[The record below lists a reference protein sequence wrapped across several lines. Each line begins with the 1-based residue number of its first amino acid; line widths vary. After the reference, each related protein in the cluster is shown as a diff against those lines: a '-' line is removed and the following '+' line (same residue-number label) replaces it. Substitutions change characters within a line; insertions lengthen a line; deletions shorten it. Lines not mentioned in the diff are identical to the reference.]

1 MAALNRKGTPLSAE
15 ITVTGN
21 LTRDPETSKTNSGE
35 LIVRLGIAATRRQ
48 FNKKTNEWTDDGA
61 PLYLS
66 ASFFGNSY
74 EYITSV
80 VSKGDRVTISGSLVL
95 REWQSQKGS
104 GQSLEIRF
112 PKFLGYMKKGDRT
125 LQNNRRYPI

>member
-1 MAALNRKGTPLSAE
+1 MSAE

-21 LTRDPETSKTNSGE
+21 LTRDPEPAKTKTGE

-48 FNKKTNEWTDDGA
+48 FDKKTNEWTDDGV
-61 PLYLS
+61 PLYLNT
-66 ASFFGNSY
+66 SFFGDSY
-74 EYITSV
+74 EYIMGLV
-80 VSKGDRVTISGSLVL
+80 GKGDQVTISGTLVL
-95 REWQSQKGS
+95 REWESKKGA

-125 LQNNRRYPI
+125 PQNNRRYRR

>member
-1 MAALNRKGTPLSAE
+1 MSAE

-21 LTRDPETSKTNSGE
+21 LTRDPEPAKTKTGE

-48 FNKKTNEWTDDGA
+48 FDKKTNEWTDDGA
-61 PLYLS
+61 PLYLNT
-66 ASFFGNSY
+66 SFFGDSY
-74 EYITSV
+74 EYIMGLV
-80 VSKGDRVTISGSLVL
+80 GKGDQVTISGSLVL
-95 REWQSQKGS
+95 REWESKKGA

-125 LQNNRRYPI
+125 AQNNRRYRR

>member
-1 MAALNRKGTPLSAE
+1 MSAE

-21 LTRDPETSKTNSGE
+21 LTRDPEPAKTKTGE

-48 FNKKTNEWTDDGA
+48 FDKKTNEWVDDGA
-61 PLYLS
+61 PLYLN
-66 ASFFGNSY
+66 ASFFGDSY
-74 EYITSV
+74 EYIMGLV
-80 VSKGDRVTISGSLVL
+80 GKGDQVTLSGSLVL
-95 REWQSQKGS
+95 REWESKKGA

-125 LQNNRRYPI
+125 PQSNRRFRR

>member
-1 MAALNRKGTPLSAE
+1 MSAE

-21 LTRDPETSKTNSGE
+21 LTRDPEPAKTKTGE

-48 FNKKTNEWTDDGA
+48 FDKKTNEWVDDGA
-61 PLYLS
+61 PLYLNT
-66 ASFFGNSY
+66 SFFGDSY
-74 EYITSV
+74 EYIMGLV
-80 VSKGDRVTISGSLVL
+80 GKGDQVTISGTLVL
-95 REWQSQKGS
+95 REWETKKGS

-125 LQNNRRYPI
+125 PQNNRHYRR

>member
-1 MAALNRKGTPLSAE
+1 MSAE

-21 LTRDPETSKTNSGE
+21 LTRDPEPAKTKTGE

-48 FNKKTNEWTDDGA
+48 FDKKTNEWADDGA

-66 ASFFGNSY
+66 TSFFGDSY
-74 EYITSV
+74 EYIMGLV
-80 VSKGDRVTISGSLVL
+80 GKGDQVTISGTLVL
-95 REWQSQKGS
+95 REWESKKGA

-125 LQNNRRYPI
+125 PQNNRRFRR

>member
-1 MAALNRKGTPLSAE
+1 MSAE

-21 LTRDPETSKTNSGE
+21 LTRDPETAKTKSGE

-48 FNKKTNEWTDDGA
+48 FDKKTNEWVDDGS

-66 ASFFGNSY
+66 TSFFGDSY
-74 EYITSV
+74 EYIADLV
-80 VSKGDRVTISGSLVL
+80 AKGDQVTITGTLVF
-95 REWQSQKGS
+95 REWESKKGS

-112 PKFLGYMKKGDRT
+112 PKFLGYMKKGDRAP
-125 LQNNRRYPI
+125 QSNRRYRR

>member
-1 MAALNRKGTPLSAE
+1 MSAE

-21 LTRDPETSKTNSGE
+21 LTRDPETAKTKSGE

-48 FNKKTNEWTDDGA
+48 FDKKTDEWVDDGA

-66 ASFFGNSY
+66 TSFFGDSY
-74 EYITSV
+74 EYITGLV
-80 VSKGDRVTISGSLVL
+80 GKGDQVTITGTLVL
-95 REWQSQKGS
+95 REWESKNGS

-112 PKFLGYMKKGDRT
+112 PKFLGYLKKGDRAS
-125 LQNNRRYPI
+125 QNNRRYRR

>member
-1 MAALNRKGTPLSAE
+1 MSAE

-21 LTRDPETSKTNSGE
+21 LTRDPETAKTKTGE

-48 FNKKTNEWTDDGA
+48 FDKKTNEWSDDGV

-66 ASFFGNSY
+66 TSFFGDSY
-74 EYITSV
+74 EYITDL
-80 VSKGDRVTISGSLVL
+80 VSKGDQVTITGTLVL
-95 REWQSQKGS
+95 REWKSKNGS

-125 LQNNRRYPI
+125 PQSNRRYRR

>member
-1 MAALNRKGTPLSAE
+1 MSAE

-21 LTRDPETSKTNSGE
+21 LTRDPETAKTKSGE

-48 FNKKTNEWTDDGA
+48 FDKRNDEWIDDGA
-61 PLYLS
+61 PLYLNT
-66 ASFFGNSY
+66 SFFGDSY
-74 EYITSV
+74 EYITDLV
-80 VSKGDRVTISGSLVL
+80 GKGDQVTITGTLIL
-95 REWQSQKGS
+95 REWESQKGA

-125 LQNNRRYPI
+125 PQSNRRYRR

>member
-1 MAALNRKGTPLSAE
+1 MSAE

-21 LTRDPETSKTNSGE
+21 LTRDPDTSKTKSGE

-48 FNKKTNEWTDDGA
+48 FDKKTNEWVDDGA

-66 ASFFGNSY
+66 SSFFGDSY
-74 EYITSV
+74 EYIMGLV
-80 VSKGDRVTISGSLVL
+80 GKGDQVTLSGTLVL
-95 REWQSQKGS
+95 REWESKKGA

-125 LQNNRRYPI
+125 PQSNRRYRR

>member
-1 MAALNRKGTPLSAE
+1 MSAE

-21 LTRDPETSKTNSGE
+21 LTRDPEPAKTKTGE

-48 FNKKTNEWTDDGA
+48 FDKKTNEWSDDGA

-66 ASFFGNSY
+66 TSFFGDSY
-74 EYITSV
+74 EYIMGLV
-80 VSKGDRVTISGSLVL
+80 GKGDQVTLSGILVL
-95 REWQSQKGS
+95 REWESKKGS

-112 PKFLGYMKKGDRT
+112 PKFLGYMKKGDRSP
-125 LQNNRRYPI
+125 QNNRRYRR

>member
-1 MAALNRKGTPLSAE
+1 MSAE

-21 LTRDPETSKTNSGE
+21 LTRDPEPAKTKTGE

-48 FNKKTNEWTDDGA
+48 FDKKTNEWVDDGA
-61 PLYLS
+61 PLYLNT
-66 ASFFGNSY
+66 SFFGDSY
-74 EYITSV
+74 EYIMGLV
-80 VSKGDRVTISGSLVL
+80 GKGDQVTLSGTLVL
-95 REWQSQKGS
+95 REWESKKGA

-125 LQNNRRYPI
+125 PQNNRRYRR

>member
-1 MAALNRKGTPLSAE
+1 MSAE

-21 LTRDPETSKTNSGE
+21 LTRDPEPAKTKSGE

-48 FNKKTNEWTDDGA
+48 FDKKTNEWTDDGA

-66 ASFFGNSY
+66 TSFFGDSY
-74 EYITSV
+74 EYIMGLV
-80 VSKGDRVTISGSLVL
+80 GKGDQVTITGTLVL
-95 REWQSQKGS
+95 REWESKKGS

-125 LQNNRRYPI
+125 PQNNRRYRR

>member
-1 MAALNRKGTPLSAE
+1 MSAE

-21 LTRDPETSKTNSGE
+21 LTRAPETAKTKTGE

-48 FNKKTNEWTDDGA
+48 FDKKTSEWTDDGD
-61 PLYLS
+61 PLYLN
-66 ASFFGNSY
+66 ASFFGDSY
-74 EYITSV
+74 EYITDL
-80 VSKGDRVTISGSLVL
+80 VSKGDQVTVTGSLVL
-95 REWQSQKGS
+95 RGWESKKGS

-125 LQNNRRYPI
+125 SQSNRRYRR

>member
-1 MAALNRKGTPLSAE
+1 MSAE

-21 LTRDPETSKTNSGE
+21 LTRDPETAKTKSGE

-48 FNKKTNEWTDDGA
+48 FDKKTNEWVDDGA
-61 PLYLS
+61 PLYLN
-66 ASFFGNSY
+66 ASFFGDSY
-74 EYITSV
+74 EYIIGLV
-80 VSKGDRVTISGSLVL
+80 GKGDQVTLSGTLVL
-95 REWQSQKGS
+95 REWESKKGA

-125 LQNNRRYPI
+125 PQSNRRYRR

>member
-1 MAALNRKGTPLSAE
+1 MSAE

-21 LTRDPETSKTNSGE
+21 LTRDPESSKTKTGE

-48 FNKKTNEWTDDGA
+48 FDKKTNEWVDDGA
-61 PLYLS
+61 PLYLN
-66 ASFFGNSY
+66 ASFFGDSY
-74 EYITSV
+74 EYIMGLV
-80 VSKGDRVTISGSLVL
+80 GKGDQVTLSGTLVL
-95 REWQSQKGS
+95 REWESKKGS

-125 LQNNRRYPI
+125 PQNNRRYRR

>member
-1 MAALNRKGTPLSAE
+1 MSAE

-21 LTRDPETSKTNSGE
+21 LTRDPETAKTKSGE

-48 FNKKTNEWTDDGA
+48 FDKKTNEWVDDGA

-66 ASFFGNSY
+66 SSFFGDSY
-74 EYITSV
+74 EYITDL
-80 VSKGDRVTISGSLVL
+80 VSKGDQVTITGTLVL
-95 REWQSQKGS
+95 REWESKKGS

-112 PKFLGYMKKGDRT
+112 PKFLGYMKKGDRSS
-125 LQNNRRYPI
+125 QNNRRYRR